1 MEDNKRINIFVP
13 EDTKKS
19 EILIREVGSA
29 NELPVKEPI
38 RLEVAGVIG
47 APVEFLRHRY
57 AVTGQIDREHSH
69 VIVDR
74 DHNTI
79 TLITNEDD
87 ERRRQKITGKIALSK
102 QYEEFGINTGKSW
115 NPNDLG
121 QFFKMNRIYF
131 PDREKNMQLVTL
143 LKSFEADIQ
152 TKVERERKE
161 NGSFKDNYAGV
172 VTANIPPCF
181 DLAIPIYKGSAPEI
195 VEVEFYATVNG
206 RDVFLSLY
214 SPGAVAAVEDVRN
227 NLIDDQIKI
236 IREEFPELPV
246 IEI

>member
-1 MEDNKRINIFVP
+1 MESDKKINVFIP
-13 EDTKKS
+13 EGTHKA
-19 EILIREVGSA
+19 EVLIREVGSA
-29 NELPVKEPI
+29 NELPVKEPV
-38 RLEVAGVIG
+38 RLEVSGVIG

-57 AVTGQIDREHSH
+57 LIPDQIDREHSH
-69 VIVDR
+69 VIIDR

-79 TLITNEDD
+79 TLITNEHD

-102 QYEEFGINTGKSW
+102 QYEEFGINTGKAW

-121 QFFKMNRIYF
+121 QFFKMNRVYF
-131 PDREKNMQLVTL
+131 PDREANMQLVTL

-152 TKVERERKE
+152 TRVERERKE

-172 VTANIPPCF
+172 VTANIPPSF
-181 DLAIPIYKGSAPEI
+181 DLVIPIYKGSAPET

-206 RDVFLSLY
+206 RDILLSLY

-227 NLIDDQIKI
+227 NLIDDQIRI
-236 IREEFPELPV
+236 IRDEFPELPV

>member
-1 MEDNKRINIFVP
+1 MEDNKKINIFVP
-13 EDTKKS
+13 EDAKKA
-19 EILIREVGSA
+19 EIIIREVDGV
-29 NELPVKEPI
+29 NELPVKEPVK
-38 RLEVAGVIG
+38 LEVSGVIG

-57 AVTGQIDREHSH
+57 AFPDQIDRDHSH

-74 DHNTI
+74 DHNMI
-79 TLITNEDD
+79 TLITNENDA
-87 ERRRQKITGKIALSK
+87 RRCQKIVGRIALSK
-102 QYEEFGINTGKSW
+102 QYEEFGINTGKTW

-121 QFFKMNRIYF
+121 QFFKMNRVYF
-131 PDREKNMQLVTL
+131 PDREANMQLVTL

-152 TKVERERKE
+152 TRVERERKE

-172 VTANIPPCF
+172 VTANIPPSF
-181 DLAIPIYKGSAPEI
+181 DLVIPIYKGSTPET

-206 RDVFLSLY
+206 RDILLSLY

-227 NLIDDQIKI
+227 NLIDDQINV
-236 IREEFPELPV
+236 IRDEFPELPI